1 MMLDGFSWAICF
13 SFTPNTGELDVALL
27 IDHEM
32 VLLTLADAFF
42 NSRNLSVLYK
52 TVLMVGMQQIRSI

>member
-13 SFTPNTGELDVALL
+13 SFTPNIGELDVALL

>member
-1 MMLDGFSWAICF
+1 MLDGFSWAICF
-13 SFTPNTGELDVALL
+13 SFTPNIGELDDVALL